1 LKKKVTEDMENV
13 TNNHNSIYEKVKAA
27 YNNDKEFNRSKL
39 ADLLSV
45 SRMTI
50 ARYVNELKSKYD
62 IESR

>member
-1 LKKKVTEDMENV
+1 MENV

-50 ARYVNELKSKYD
+50 ARYVNELKK
-62 IESR
+62 

>member
-1 LKKKVTEDMENV
+1 MVIG
-13 TNNHNSIYEKVKAA
+13 HNSIFEKVKAA

-50 ARYVNELKSKYD
+50 ARYVNELKK
-62 IESR
+62 

>member
-1 LKKKVTEDMENV
+1 MKKV
-13 TNNHNSIYEKVKAA
+13 KA

>member
-1 LKKKVTEDMENV
+1 MKKVTEDLGNV
-13 TNNHNSIYEKVKAA
+13 VIGHNSIFEKVKAA